1 MGIPQDQ
8 IISLNKSRQRA
19 IYWRQIGGHWLQTGL
34 IPADPASIQ
43 RYFARGFRAKKPEG
57 NGEEVETKTEGTIKC
72 PICGFA
78 AQGAFGLQAHLR
90 KHTKKEGTA

>member
-1 MGIPQDQ
+1 MGIPLDQ

-19 IYWRQIGGHWLQTGL
+19 IYWREIGGHWLQTGL

-43 RYFARGFRAKKPEG
+43 RYFARGFKAKKPED
-57 NGEEVETKTEGTIKC
+57 VEIKTDESIKC
-72 PICGFA
+72 PICEFPA
-78 AQGAFGLQAHLR
+78 RSAFGLQAHLR